1 MPTTR
6 GPARI
11 RRRIVRGLILLLIAS
26 MFGVGAPAATQSAS
40 DAIASV
46 RAFAEQYQRE
56 APSLVALEEYVQ
68 NVTNRSGQAQVTT
81 AELVMVR
88 LPGSASWVTFRDVL
102 TVNKRPIR
110 DREERLLKLLQSPE
124 ASALA
129 QAQRIAQESARYNL
143 GRITRTMNVP
153 DMALEYLQPRH
164 GARIRFETLRNETI
178 EGQPVVVLRFSEA
191 AGPSIVRNMRGAD
204 LLARGRVWAEPGS
217 GAIVRT
223 ELLVADRA
231 SNGTSTVEFRI
242 DPRLG
247 IRVPIKMTERYSM
260 SGETIDAVAR
270 YSDFRRFTVST
281 GEKLTKPP
289 GR

>member
-1 MPTTR
+1 MP
-6 GPARI
+6 
-11 RRRIVRGLILLLIAS
+11 RRRTVRALTFLLIAS
-26 MFGVGAPAATQSAS
+26 MPGAGAPAAAQSAP

-56 APSLVALEEYVQ
+56 APSLVAFEEYVQ
-68 NVTNRSGQAQVTT
+68 SATARSTGPGSFRAEEQVTT

-88 LPGSASWVTFRDVL
+88 LQSAAGWITFRDVL

-124 ASALA
+124 SSALA
-129 QAQRIAQESARYNL
+129 QARRIAQESARFNL

-178 EGQPVVVLRFSEA
+178 DGRPVVVLRFTET
-191 AGPSIVRNMRGAD
+191 AGPSIVRSMTGAD
-204 LLARGRVWAEPGS
+204 LLARGRVWAEPDS

-223 ELLVADRA
+223 ELLVEDRV
-231 SNGTSTVEFRI
+231 SKGTCTVEFRI

-247 IRVPIKMTERYSM
+247 IRVPIKMTERYVM
-260 SGETIDAVAR
+260 TGETIDAVAR

-281 GEKLTKPP
+281 EEKLTKPP

>member
-1 MPTTR
+1 MP
-6 GPARI
+6 
-11 RRRIVRGLILLLIAS
+11 RRQTVRALTLLLIAG
-26 MFGVGAPAATQSAS
+26 MPGALAPAAAQPAP

-46 RAFAEQYQRE
+46 RAFAQQYQRE
-56 APSLVALEEYVQ
+56 APSLVAFEEYVQ
-68 NVTNRSGQAQVTT
+68 NATARTGKAEHQVTT

-88 LPGSASWVTFRDVL
+88 LPGAAGWVTFRDVL
-102 TVNKRPIR
+102 SVNKRPVR

-129 QAQRIAQESARYNL
+129 QARRIAQESARFNL

-153 DMALEYLQPRH
+153 DMALDYLQPRH
-164 GARIRFETLRNETI
+164 GARIRFETLRDDTI
-178 EGQPVVVLRFSEA
+178 DGQPVVVLRFTESS
-191 AGPSIVRNMRGAD
+191 GPGLVRDLRGAD
-204 LLARGRVWAEPGS
+204 VLGRGRVWAEPGS

-223 ELLVADRA
+223 ELLVEDRV
-231 SNGTSTVEFRI
+231 SKGTSTVEFRI

-260 SGETIDAVAR
+260 TGETIDAVAR
-270 YSDFRRFTVST
+270 YTDFRRFAVST
-281 GEKLTKPP
+281 DEKLTKPP

>member
-1 MPTTR
+1 MRALT
-6 GPARI
+6 
-11 RRRIVRGLILLLIAS
+11 LLLIAS
-26 MFGVGAPAATQSAS
+26 LPGAGAPAAAQSAP

-56 APSLVALEEYVQ
+56 APSLVAFEEYVQ
-68 NVTNRSGQAQVTT
+68 DATYGRGTPAHQVTT

-88 LPGSASWVTFRDVL
+88 LPGAASWVTFRDVL
-102 TVNKRPIR
+102 TVNKRPVR

-129 QAQRIAQESARYNL
+129 QARRIAQESARFNL

-153 DMALEYLQPRH
+153 DMALEYLLPRH
-164 GARIRFETLRNETI
+164 GARIRFETLRDETI
-178 EGQPVVVLRFSEA
+178 DGRPVVVLRFNEA
-191 AGPSIVRNMRGAD
+191 AGPSIVRNLAGAD
-204 LLARGRVWAEPGS
+204 LLARGRVWAERGS

-223 ELLVADRA
+223 ELLVEDRA
-231 SNGTSTVEFRI
+231 STGTCTVEFGI

-247 IRVPIKMTERYSM
+247 IRVPIKMTERYGTT
-260 SGETIDAVAR
+260 GETIDAVAR

-281 GEKLTKPP
+281 DEKLTKPP

>member
-1 MPTTR
+1 MS
-6 GPARI
+6 
-11 RRRIVRGLILLLIAS
+11 RRRTMRALTFLLIAS
-26 MFGVGAPAATQSAS
+26 TLGAGAPAAAQSAS

-46 RAFAEQYQRE
+46 RTFAQQYQRE
-56 APSLVALEEYVQ
+56 APSLVAFEEYVQ
-68 NVTNRSGQAQVTT
+68 DVTYGSRTPQHQVTT

-88 LPGSASWVTFRDVL
+88 LQSAAGWITFRDVL
-102 TVNKRPIR
+102 TVNKRPVR

-124 ASALA
+124 ANALA
-129 QAQRIAQESARYNL
+129 QARRIAQESARYNL

-178 EGQPVVVLRFSEA
+178 DGRSVVVLRFSES
-191 AGPSIVRNMRGAD
+191 AGPSIVRNLMGAD
-204 LLARGRVWAEPGS
+204 LLARGRVWAEPDS

-223 ELLVADRA
+223 ELLLEDRV
-231 SNGTSTVEFRI
+231 SNGTCTVEFRI

-247 IRVPIKMTERYSM
+247 IRVPIKMTERYGM
-260 SGETIDAVAR
+260 TGETIDAVAR

-281 GEKLTKPP
+281 DEKLTKPP
-289 GR
+289 GER

>member
-1 MPTTR
+1 
-6 GPARI
+6 
-11 RRRIVRGLILLLIAS
+11 VRAFTLLLLIAS
-26 MFGVGAPAATQSAS
+26 TLGAGAPAAAQSAP

-46 RAFAEQYQRE
+46 RAFAQQYQRE
-56 APSLVALEEYVQ
+56 APSLVAFEEYVQ
-68 NVTNRSGQAQVTT
+68 DVTDRRGISEHQVTT

-88 LPGSASWVTFRDVL
+88 LQSAANWITFRDVL
-102 TVNKRPIR
+102 TVNKRPVR

-129 QAQRIAQESARYNL
+129 QARRIAQESARFNL

-178 EGQPVVVLRFSEA
+178 DGRPVVVLRFSELT
-191 AGPSIVRNMRGAD
+191 GPSIVRNMAGAD
-204 LLARGRVWAEPGS
+204 LLARGRVWAEPDS

-223 ELLVADRA
+223 ELLVEDRV
-231 SNGTSTVEFRI
+231 SRGTCTVEFGI
-242 DPRLG
+242 DPHLG
-247 IRVPIKMTERYSM
+247 LRVPIKMTERYAM
-260 SGETIDAVAR
+260 TGETIDAVAR
-270 YSDFRRFTVST
+270 YSDFRRFTVAT
-281 GEKLTKPP
+281 DEKLTKPP

>member
-1 MPTTR
+1 MS
-6 GPARI
+6 GA
-11 RRRIVRGLILLLIAS
+11 
-26 MFGVGAPAATQSAS
+26 GAPAAAQSAP

-46 RAFAEQYQRE
+46 RAFAQHYQRE

-68 NVTNRSGQAQVTT
+68 DATYQRGRPEHQVTT

-88 LPGSASWVTFRDVL
+88 LPSAAGWISFRDVL

-129 QAQRIAQESARYNL
+129 QARRVAQESARFNL
-143 GRITRTMNVP
+143 GHITRTMNVP

-164 GARIRFETLRNETI
+164 GARMRFETLRNETI
-178 EGQPVVVLRFSEA
+178 DGRPVVVIRFTES
-191 AGPSIVRNMRGAD
+191 AGPSIVRNLTGAD
-204 LLARGRVWAEPGS
+204 LLARGRVWAEPES

-223 ELLVADRA
+223 ELLLQDRS
-231 SNGTSTVEFRI
+231 SNGTCIVDFAI
-242 DPRLG
+242 DPRIGL
-247 IRVPIKMTERYSM
+247 RVPIKMTERYS
-260 SGETIDAVAR
+260 STGETIDAVAR
-270 YSDFRRFTVST
+270 YSDFRRFTIST
-281 GEKLTKPP
+281 DEKLTKPP

>member
-1 MPTTR
+1 MS
-6 GPARI
+6 
-11 RRRIVRGLILLLIAS
+11 RRRTVRALPLLLIAA
-26 MFGVGAPAATQSAS
+26 MPGAGAPAAAQSAP

-46 RAFAEQYQRE
+46 RAFAQQYQRE
-56 APSLVALEEYVQ
+56 APSLVAFEEYVQ
-68 NVTNRSGQAQVTT
+68 DATDRRGIAEHQVTT

-88 LPGSASWVTFRDVL
+88 LQGAASWVTFRDVL
-102 TVNKRPIR
+102 TVNKRPVR

-124 ASALA
+124 PNALT
-129 QAQRIAQESARYNL
+129 QARKIAQESARFNL

-153 DMALEYLQPRH
+153 DMALEYLQPGH

-178 EGQPVVVLRFSEA
+178 EGRSVVVLRFSEL
-191 AGPSIVRNMRGAD
+191 AGPSIVRNMAGAD
-204 LLARGRVWAEPGS
+204 LLARGRVWAEPDS

-223 ELLVADRA
+223 ELLVEDRV
-231 SNGTSTVEFRI
+231 SKGTCTVEFRI

-247 IRVPIKMTERYSM
+247 IRVPIKMTERYGM
-260 SGETIDAVAR
+260 TGETIDAVAR

-281 GEKLTKPP
+281 DEKLTKPP

>member
-1 MPTTR
+1 
-6 GPARI
+6 
-11 RRRIVRGLILLLIAS
+11 VRAFTLLLLIAS
-26 MFGVGAPAATQSAS
+26 TLGAGAPAAAQSAP

-46 RAFAEQYQRE
+46 RAFAQQYQRE
-56 APSLVALEEYVQ
+56 APSLVAFEEYVQ
-68 NVTNRSGQAQVTT
+68 DVTDRRGISEHQVTT

-88 LPGSASWVTFRDVL
+88 LQSAANWITFRDVL
-102 TVNKRPIR
+102 TVNKRSVR

-129 QAQRIAQESARYNL
+129 QARRIAQESARFNL

-164 GARIRFETLRNETI
+164 DARIRFETQGPETI
-178 EGQPVVVLRFSEA
+178 DGRPVVVLRFRET
-191 AGPSIVRNMRGAD
+191 AGPSMVRDMAGRD
-204 LLARGRVWAEPGS
+204 LLARGRVWAEPHS

-223 ELLVADRA
+223 ELFLEDRV
-231 SNGTSTVEFRI
+231 SKGTCTVEFRI
-242 DPRLG
+242 DPRVG

-260 SGETIDAVAR
+260 TGETIDAVAS
-270 YSDFRRFTVST
+270 YSDFRRFAVST
-281 GEKLTKPP
+281 DEKLTRPP

>member
-1 MPTTR
+1 ML
-6 GPARI
+6 GA
-11 RRRIVRGLILLLIAS
+11 
-26 MFGVGAPAATQSAS
+26 GAPAAAQSAP

-46 RAFAEQYQRE
+46 RAFAQQYQRE

-68 NVTNRSGQAQVTT
+68 NVTNRRGRAEHQVTT

-88 LPGSASWVTFRDVL
+88 LQSAAGWITFRDVL
-102 TVNKRPIR
+102 TVNKRPVR

-129 QAQRIAQESARYNL
+129 QARRIAQESARFNL

-178 EGQPVVVLRFSEA
+178 DGRPVVVLRFSES
-191 AGPSIVRNMRGAD
+191 AGPSIVRNMTGAD

-223 ELLVADRA
+223 ELLVEDRV
-231 SNGTSTVEFRI
+231 SKGTCTVEFRI

-260 SGETIDAVAR
+260 TGETIDAVAR
-270 YSDFRRFTVST
+270 YSDFRRFTDRGCSWSATVT
-281 GEKLTKPP
+281 HRTKSIVRS
-289 GR
+289 G